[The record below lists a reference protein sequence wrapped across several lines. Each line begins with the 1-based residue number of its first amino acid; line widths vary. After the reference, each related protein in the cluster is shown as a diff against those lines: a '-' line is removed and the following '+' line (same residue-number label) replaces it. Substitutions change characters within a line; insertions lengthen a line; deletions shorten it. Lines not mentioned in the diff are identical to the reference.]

1 MAGELSEGVEYL
13 FYHFPGEIGVTTL
26 VDLFSLDRVVKE
38 TVSAIEKGKEQ
49 IYDIAE
55 TAKREYSRVQGEVR
69 DLKIQATEIVREV
82 DRLERQ
88 AKAARI
94 RLLEVDSHF
103 GEFSE
108 AEIKNAYEQAQEYQV
123 LLTMMREREAQIRS
137 KRDELELSLRNLEA
151 TVQKAEN
158 LVGQVGVVLDF
169 IGGNLKEFNEKIEEL
184 QQRQQ
189 IGIQVIKAQ
198 EEERKRIAR
207 EIHDG
212 PAQAMANV
220 VLRTEFCEKL
230 LDVNSYQV
238 REELQ
243 NLKDLVRGTLGDVR
257 KIIFDL
263 RPMSLDDLGLVPALK
278 RYLADY
284 KEKYNLEAEFIFFG
298 QERRLD
304 SALEVGVFRVIQEGL
319 NNVWKH
325 AKASQVKVKLEISND
340 RLWAR
345 IKDNGQGF
353 SLQAVLANTRRE
365 SLGLISMRERVE
377 LLGGEIN
384 FNSVPGQ
391 GTEIV
396 IEIPL

>member
-1 MAGELSEGVEYL
+1 M
-13 FYHFPGEIGVTTL
+13 
-26 VDLFSLDRVVKE
+26 VDLLSLDRVVKE
-38 TVSAIEKGKEQ
+38 TIDAIEKGKEQ

-55 TAKREYSRVQGEVR
+55 SAKKEYIRVKNEVR
-69 DLKIQATEIVREV
+69 VLKIQAKDIIQDV

-88 AKAARI
+88 AKAARL

-103 GEFSE
+103 REFTE

-137 KRDELELSLRNLEA
+137 KRNELELSLRNLEA

-158 LVGQVGVVLDF
+158 LVAQVGVVLDF
-169 IGGNLKEFNEKIEEL
+169 ISGNLKEVNEKMEEL

-230 LDVNSYQV
+230 LDVNPYQV

-243 NLKDLVRGTLGDVR
+243 NLKELVRGTLGDVR

-284 KEKYNLEAEFIFFG
+284 KDKYGLEGEFVFFG

-304 SALEVGVFRVIQEGL
+304 SALEVGLFRVIQEGL

-325 AKASQVKVKLEISND
+325 AKASKVQVKLEIGND
-340 RLWAR
+340 RLLAR
-345 IKDNGQGF
+345 VKDNGQGF
-353 SLQAVLANTRRE
+353 DLPTVLANTRRE

-377 LLGGEIN
+377 LLGGEIT
-384 FNSVPGQ
+384 FNSALGQ
-391 GTEIV
+391 GAEILV
-396 IEIPL
+396 NIPL

>member
-1 MAGELSEGVEYL
+1 
-13 FYHFPGEIGVTTL
+13 L
-26 VDLFSLDRVVKE
+26 VDLLSLDLVVKE
-38 TVSAIEKGKEQ
+38 TIKAIEKGKDQ

-55 TAKREYSRVQGEVR
+55 TARKEYTRVEGEVKA
-69 DLKIQATEIVREV
+69 LKQQAAEVIKEV

-88 AKAARI
+88 AKAARL
-94 RLLEVDSHF
+94 RLLEVDSNF
-103 GEFSE
+103 REFSE
-108 AEIKNAYEQAQEYQV
+108 EEIKQAYEKAQEFQV
-123 LLTMMREREAQIRS
+123 ILTMMREREAQIRS
-137 KRDELELSLRNLEA
+137 KRDELELSLKNLEV

-158 LVGQVGVVLDF
+158 LVAQVGVVLGF
-169 IGGNLKEFNEKIEEL
+169 ISGNLQDVNVKIEEL

-230 LDVNSYQV
+230 LDVNPYQV
-238 REELQ
+238 REELN
-243 NLKDLVRGTLGDVR
+243 NLKEMVRGTLGDVR
-257 KIIFDL
+257 KIIFEL
-263 RPMSLDDLGLVPALK
+263 RPMTLDDLGLVPALK
-278 RYLADY
+278 RYLSDY
-284 KEKYNLEAEFIFFG
+284 KDKYGLAADLIFFG

-304 SALEVGVFRVIQEGL
+304 PALEVGVFRVIQEGL

-325 AKASQVKVKLEISND
+325 AKASQVQVKLEIGGD
-340 RLWAR
+340 RLMAR

-353 SLQAVLANTRRE
+353 DLPSVLANTRRE
-365 SLGLISMRERVE
+365 SLGLISMQERVE
-377 LLGGEIN
+377 LLGGEITI
-384 FNSVPGQ
+384 NSAPGK

-396 IEIPL
+396 LNVPLQL